1 MYPLGAGCRSGH
13 ENNWVAALIR
23 WLLPL
28 IPAPPVE
35 LETVLAMDHET
46 TGKGNFG
53 LPFVMGD
60 EPVRRHETGTVVLIC
75 RDSQGKYT
83 RFWQGEAKERRNL
96 ASLAPDM

>member
-46 TGKGNFG
+46 TGRGNFG
-53 LPFVMGD
+53 LPFAMGD
-60 EPVRRHETGTVVLIC
+60 APDEAATVVLIC
-75 RDSQGKYT
+75 RDLQGK
-83 RFWQGEAKERRNL
+83 
-96 ASLAPDM
+96 